1 MKTHQIILVNRDNFR
16 LEVAEQQ
23 YILAAIEQT
32 GLKLPVGCRIGA
44 CITCAARLLQGEV
57 DQPRAIALK
66 PFQAQQG
73 YVLLC
78 IASPLSD
85 CYLEVG
91 IEAQRELYPN
101 PFRHKPDFQ

>member
-1 MKTHQIILVNRDNFR
+1 MKTHQIELVNRDGFR
-16 LEVAEQQ
+16 LEVAEHQ
-23 YILAAIEQT
+23 YILEAIEQA

-44 CITCAARLLQGEV
+44 CITCAARLLQGEI

-66 PFQAQQG
+66 PAQVQQG

-78 IASPLSD
+78 VASPLSD

-91 IEAQRELYPN
+91 MDVQSELYPN
-101 PFRHKPDFQ
+101 PFRAS